1 MKKAFLFLA
10 LCLLGAG
17 RAAAAEPV
25 DSVRNVIYMIGDGMG
40 LAHVSM
46 LAVEGGYAPTA
57 FDRAQGIALI
67 STYSANN
74 RVTDSA
80 AAGTALACGSKT
92 NNGTLG
98 LDPRGGRLQS
108 VIEWAVAEGMPA
120 GIAVKCHLQ
129 HATPAAFYAHVP
141 DRGDEKAIT
150 RDLLA
155 SNIDVLIG
163 AGRRLEKESSE
174 GGSYR
179 DAFGRRGYAVAGSL
193 EEAEPVRA
201 GRLLCAVTDENI
213 PKTIRREDYLRCA
226 TQKALEILSHNADS
240 VGRGFVLMVEGSLID
255 GASHGNDAEK
265 ILAEMRDFERA
276 VAAAMD
282 FADRTP
288 GTLVV
293 VTADHETG
301 GSPSRAATVILPAP
315 RAVSDMFSDPKATH
329 GDLRPRLPLWYGCGA
344 YCWDNGQHATCPA
357 GHGAAREGVA
367 IFVQRVRCGP
377 TGRSCHC
384 PVNGGRELRPACT
397 GDAVSENCCAAR
409 RQTAPVPPRIKYKRR
424 PLNSGWT
431 PFAAYGWCDAS
442 ESLLFWVP

>member
-67 STYSANN
+67 STYSAN
-74 RVTDSA
+74 
-80 AAGTALACGSKT
+80 
-92 NNGTLG
+92 
-98 LDPRGGRLQS
+98 
-108 VIEWAVAEGMPA
+108 
-120 GIAVKCHLQ
+120 
-129 HATPAAFYAHVP
+129 PAAFYAHVP
-141 DRGDEKAIT
+141 DRGNEKAIT

-163 AGRRLEKESSE
+163 AGRRLEKESPE

-179 DAFGRRGYAVAGSL
+179 DAFGRRGYAVVGSL

-226 TQKALEILSHNADS
+226 TQKALEILVHNADS

-301 GSPSRAATVILPAP
+301 GLAIPSCDGDFTRSESGIRYVFGSKSHTATYVPVYL
-315 RAVSDMFSDPKATH
+315 
-329 GDLRPRLPLWYGCGA
+329 YGTG
-344 YCWDNGQHATCPA
+344 A
-357 GHGAAREGVA
+357 GHIAG
-367 IFVQRVRCGP
+367 IMDNTQ
-377 TGRSCHC
+377 
-384 PVNGGRELRPACT
+384 L
-397 GDAVSENCCAAR
+397 AR
-409 RQTAPVPPRIKYKRR
+409 RVMA
-424 PLNSGWT
+424 
-431 PFAAYGWCDAS
+431 
-442 ESLLFWVP
+442 LLGKE

>member
-1 MKKAFLFLA
+1 MFFA
-10 LCLLGAG
+10 LCLLTAACADAEKPPKGA
-17 RAAAAEPV
+17 V
-25 DSVRNVIYMIGDGMG
+25 TLIYMIGDGMG

-108 VIEWAVAEGMPA
+108 LIEWAVAEGMPE

-163 AGRRLEKESSE
+163 AGRRLEKESPE

-179 DAFGRRGYAVAGSL
+179 DAFGRRGYAVVGSL

-226 TQKALEILSHNADS
+226 TQKALEILAHNADS

-276 VAAAMD
+276 GAAAMD

-301 GSPSRAATVILPAP
+301 GLAIPSCDGDFTRSESGIRYVFGSKSHTATYVPVYL
-315 RAVSDMFSDPKATH
+315 
-329 GDLRPRLPLWYGCGA
+329 YGTG
-344 YCWDNGQHATCPA
+344 A
-357 GHGAAREGVA
+357 GHIAG
-367 IFVQRVRCGP
+367 IMDNTQ
-377 TGRSCHC
+377 
-384 PVNGGRELRPACT
+384 L
-397 GDAVSENCCAAR
+397 AR
-409 RQTAPVPPRIKYKRR
+409 RVMA
-424 PLNSGWT
+424 
-431 PFAAYGWCDAS
+431 
-442 ESLLFWVP
+442 LLGKE

>member
-108 VIEWAVAEGMPA
+108 VIEWAVAEGMTA

-301 GSPSRAATVILPAP
+301 GLAIPSCDGDFTRSESGIRYVFGSKSHTATYVPVYL
-315 RAVSDMFSDPKATH
+315 
-329 GDLRPRLPLWYGCGA
+329 YGTGA
-344 YCWDNGQHATCPA
+344 GRIAGIMDNTQ
-357 GHGAAREGVA
+357 
-367 IFVQRVRCGP
+367 
-377 TGRSCHC
+377 
-384 PVNGGRELRPACT
+384 L
-397 GDAVSENCCAAR
+397 AR
-409 RQTAPVPPRIKYKRR
+409 RVMA
-424 PLNSGWT
+424 
-431 PFAAYGWCDAS
+431 
-442 ESLLFWVP
+442 LLGKE

>member
-10 LCLLGAG
+10 LCLFGAG
-17 RAAAAEPV
+17 HAAAAEPV

-108 VIEWAVAEGMPA
+108 LIEWAVAEGMPA

-163 AGRRLEKESSE
+163 AGRRLEKESPE

-179 DAFGRRGYAVAGSL
+179 DAFGRRGYAVVGSL

-226 TQKALEILSHNADS
+226 TQKALEILAHNADS

-301 GSPSRAATVILPAP
+301 GLAIPSCDGDFTRSESGIRYVFGSKSHTATYVPVYL
-315 RAVSDMFSDPKATH
+315 
-329 GDLRPRLPLWYGCGA
+329 YGTGA
-344 YCWDNGQHATCPA
+344 GRIAGIMDNTQ
-357 GHGAAREGVA
+357 
-367 IFVQRVRCGP
+367 
-377 TGRSCHC
+377 
-384 PVNGGRELRPACT
+384 L
-397 GDAVSENCCAAR
+397 AR
-409 RQTAPVPPRIKYKRR
+409 RVMA
-424 PLNSGWT
+424 
-431 PFAAYGWCDAS
+431 
-442 ESLLFWVP
+442 LLGKE

>member
-17 RAAAAEPV
+17 RAAAADPA

-108 VIEWAVAEGMPA
+108 LIEWAVAEGMPA

-163 AGRRLEKESSE
+163 AGRRLEKESPE

-179 DAFGRRGYAVAGSL
+179 DAFGRRGYAVVGSL

-226 TQKALEILSHNADS
+226 TQKALEILAHNADS
-240 VGRGFVLMVEGSLID
+240 VGRGL
-255 GASHGNDAEK
+255 
-265 ILAEMRDFERA
+265 
-276 VAAAMD
+276 
-282 FADRTP
+282 
-288 GTLVV
+288 
-293 VTADHETG
+293 
-301 GSPSRAATVILPAP
+301 
-315 RAVSDMFSDPKATH
+315 
-329 GDLRPRLPLWYGCGA
+329 C
-344 YCWDNGQHATCPA
+344 
-357 GHGAAREGVA
+357 
-367 IFVQRVRCGP
+367 
-377 TGRSCHC
+377 
-384 PVNGGRELRPACT
+384 
-397 GDAVSENCCAAR
+397 
-409 RQTAPVPPRIKYKRR
+409 
-424 PLNSGWT
+424 
-431 PFAAYGWCDAS
+431 
-442 ESLLFWVP
+442 

>member
-213 PKTIRREDYLRCA
+213 PKTFRREDYLRCA

-293 VTADHETG
+293 VTADMKPG

-315 RAVSDMFSDPKATH
+315 RAVSDMFSDPKATR
-329 GDLRPRLPLWYGCGA
+329 RPTSPF
-344 YCWDNGQHATCPA
+344 TFM
-357 GHGAAREGVA
+357 V
-367 IFVQRVRCGP
+367 RVRG
-377 TGRSCHC
+377 
-384 PVNGGRELRPACT
+384 V
-397 GDAVSENCCAAR
+397 
-409 RQTAPVPPRIKYKRR
+409 
-424 PLNSGWT
+424 
-431 PFAAYGWCDAS
+431 
-442 ESLLFWVP
+442 LLG

>member
-17 RAAAAEPV
+17 RAAAAEPA

-108 VIEWAVAEGMPA
+108 LIEWAVAEGMPA

-155 SNIDVLIG
+155 
-163 AGRRLEKESSE
+163 
-174 GGSYR
+174 GGSKR
-179 DAFGRRGYAVAGSL
+179 S
-193 EEAEPVRA
+193 P
-201 GRLLCAVTDENI
+201 
-213 PKTIRREDYLRCA
+213 P
-226 TQKALEILSHNADS
+226 
-240 VGRGFVLMVEGSLID
+240 
-255 GASHGNDAEK
+255 
-265 ILAEMRDFERA
+265 RA
-276 VAAAMD
+276 VRIAMRSAAAAM
-282 FADRTP
+282 R
-288 GTLVV
+288 
-293 VTADHETG
+293 
-301 GSPSRAATVILPAP
+301 SP
-315 RAVSDMFSDPKATH
+315 
-329 GDLRPRLPLWYGCGA
+329 
-344 YCWDNGQHATCPA
+344 
-357 GHGAAREGVA
+357 
-367 IFVQRVRCGP
+367 VR
-377 TGRSCHC
+377 S
-384 PVNGGRELRPACT
+384 
-397 GDAVSENCCAAR
+397 
-409 RQTAPVPPRIKYKRR
+409 KRR
-424 PLNSGWT
+424 NRFVRDG
-431 PFAAYGWCDAS
+431 CC
-442 ESLLFWVP
+442 VP

>member
-1 MKKAFLFLA
+1 MKRAYLFLA
-10 LCLLGAG
+10 LCLLAAG
-17 RAAAAEPV
+17 RAAAAEPA

-46 LAVEGGYAPTA
+46 LAIEGGYAPTA
-57 FDRAQGIALI
+57 FDRSQGVALI

-80 AAGTALACGSKT
+80 AAGTALATGSKT
-92 NNGTLG
+92 NNSTLG
-98 LDPRGGRLQS
+98 LDAGGERVRS
-108 VIEWAVAEGMPA
+108 VIERAVADGRPT

-141 DRGDEKAIT
+141 SRSDEKAIT
-150 RDLLA
+150 RDMLA
-155 SNIDVLIG
+155 SGIDVLIG
-163 AGRRLEKESSE
+163 AGRRLERESPE

-179 DAFGRRGYAVAGSL
+179 DAFSRRGYAVAGSL

-213 PKTIRREDYLRCA
+213 PQTVRRPDYLRCA
-226 TQKALEILSHNADS
+226 TNKALEILSHNADS

-255 GASHGNDAEK
+255 GAAHGNDWQK
-265 ILAEMRDFERA
+265 LLDEMRDFEQA

-301 GSPSRAATVILPAP
+301 GLAIPS
-315 RAVSDMFSDPKATH
+315 
-329 GDLRPRLPLWYGCGA
+329 
-344 YCWDNGQHATCPA
+344 
-357 GHGAAREGVA
+357 
-367 IFVQRVRCGP
+367 
-377 TGRSCHC
+377 
-384 PVNGGRELRPACT
+384 
-397 GDAVSENCCAAR
+397 GDADFTRPESGIRYVFGSKSH
-409 RQTAPVPPRIKYKRR
+409 TATYLPVYLYGAGAGRIHGVMDNTELAQRIM
-424 PLNSGWT
+424 
-431 PFAAYGWCDAS
+431 A
-442 ESLLFWVP
+442 LLGLE

>member
-1 MKKAFLFLA
+1 M
-10 LCLLGAG
+10 
-17 RAAAAEPV
+17 P
-25 DSVRNVIYMIGDGMG
+25 S
-40 LAHVSM
+40 
-46 LAVEGGYAPTA
+46 P
-57 FDRAQGIALI
+57 
-67 STYSANN
+67 
-74 RVTDSA
+74 
-80 AAGTALACGSKT
+80 ACH
-92 NNGTLG
+92 
-98 LDPRGGRLQS
+98 P
-108 VIEWAVAEGMPA
+108 
-120 GIAVKCHLQ
+120 
-129 HATPAAFYAHVP
+129 PAAFYAHVP

-179 DAFGRRGYAVAGSL
+179 DAFGRRGWVS
-193 EEAEPVRA
+193 PVRSKRRSRFVRD
-201 GRLLCAVTDENI
+201 GCCAVTDENI

-226 TQKALEILSHNADS
+226 TQKALEILFHNADS

-282 FADRTP
+282 FADRAP

-315 RAVSDMFSDPKATH
+315 RAVSDMLFGSKKPH

-344 YCWDNGQHATCPA
+344 YCWNNGQHATRPA
-357 GHGAAREGVA
+357 GHGAPREGVA

>member
-108 VIEWAVAEGMPA
+108 LIEWAVAEGMPA

-163 AGRRLEKESSE
+163 AGRRLEKES
-174 GGSYR
+174 
-179 DAFGRRGYAVAGSL
+179 
-193 EEAEPVRA
+193 P
-201 GRLLCAVTDENI
+201 
-213 PKTIRREDYLRCA
+213 
-226 TQKALEILSHNADS
+226 
-240 VGRGFVLMVEGSLID
+240 
-255 GASHGNDAEK
+255 
-265 ILAEMRDFERA
+265 
-276 VAAAMD
+276 
-282 FADRTP
+282 
-288 GTLVV
+288 
-293 VTADHETG
+293 
-301 GSPSRAATVILPAP
+301 
-315 RAVSDMFSDPKATH
+315 
-329 GDLRPRLPLWYGCGA
+329 
-344 YCWDNGQHATCPA
+344 
-357 GHGAAREGVA
+357 
-367 IFVQRVRCGP
+367 
-377 TGRSCHC
+377 
-384 PVNGGRELRPACT
+384 
-397 GDAVSENCCAAR
+397 
-409 RQTAPVPPRIKYKRR
+409 
-424 PLNSGWT
+424 
-431 PFAAYGWCDAS
+431 
-442 ESLLFWVP
+442 

>member
-1 MKKAFLFLA
+1 
-10 LCLLGAG
+10 
-17 RAAAAEPV
+17 
-25 DSVRNVIYMIGDGMG
+25 MIGDGMG

-108 VIEWAVAEGMPA
+108 LIEWAVAEGMPA
-120 GIAVKCHLQ
+120 GIAVKRHLQ
-129 HATPAAFYAHVP
+129 HATPSAFYAHVP

-163 AGRRLEKESSE
+163 AGRRLEKESPE

-179 DAFGRRGYAVAGSL
+179 DAFGRRGYAVVGSL

-226 TQKALEILSHNADS
+226 TQKALEILAHNADS

-301 GSPSRAATVILPAP
+301 GLAIPSCDGDFTRSESGIRYVFGSKSHTATYVPVYL
-315 RAVSDMFSDPKATH
+315 
-329 GDLRPRLPLWYGCGA
+329 YGTG
-344 YCWDNGQHATCPA
+344 A
-357 GHGAAREGVA
+357 GHIAG
-367 IFVQRVRCGP
+367 IMDNTQ
-377 TGRSCHC
+377 
-384 PVNGGRELRPACT
+384 L
-397 GDAVSENCCAAR
+397 AR
-409 RQTAPVPPRIKYKRR
+409 RVMA
-424 PLNSGWT
+424 
-431 PFAAYGWCDAS
+431 
-442 ESLLFWVP
+442 LLGKE

>member
-17 RAAAAEPV
+17 RAAAAEPA

-108 VIEWAVAEGMPA
+108 LIEWAVAEGMPA

-163 AGRRLEKESSE
+163 AGRRLEKESPE

-179 DAFGRRGYAVAGSL
+179 DAFGRRGYAVVGSL

-226 TQKALEILSHNADS
+226 TQKALEILAHNADS

-301 GSPSRAATVILPAP
+301 GLAIPSCDGDLPAP
-315 RAVSDMFSDPKATH
+315 RAVSDMFSDPKATR
-329 GDLRPRLPLWYGCGA
+329 RPRSPF
-344 YCWDNGQHATCPA
+344 TFM
-357 GHGAAREGVA
+357 V
-367 IFVQRVRCGP
+367 RVRG
-377 TGRSCHC
+377 
-384 PVNGGRELRPACT
+384 
-397 GDAVSENCCAAR
+397 
-409 RQTAPVPPRIKYKRR
+409 I
-424 PLNSGWT
+424 
-431 PFAAYGWCDAS
+431 
-442 ESLLFWVP
+442 LLE

>member
-17 RAAAAEPV
+17 RAAAAEPA

-108 VIEWAVAEGMPA
+108 LIEWAVAEGMPA

-163 AGRRLEKESSE
+163 AGRRLEKESPE

-179 DAFGRRGYAVAGSL
+179 DAFGRRGYAVVGSL

-226 TQKALEILSHNADS
+226 TQKALEILAHNADS

-301 GSPSRAATVILPAP
+301 GLAIPSCDGDFTRSESGIRYVFGSKSHTATYVPVYL
-315 RAVSDMFSDPKATH
+315 
-329 GDLRPRLPLWYGCGA
+329 YGTG
-344 YCWDNGQHATCPA
+344 A
-357 GHGAAREGVA
+357 GHIAG
-367 IFVQRVRCGP
+367 IMDNTQ
-377 TGRSCHC
+377 
-384 PVNGGRELRPACT
+384 L
-397 GDAVSENCCAAR
+397 AR
-409 RQTAPVPPRIKYKRR
+409 RVMA
-424 PLNSGWT
+424 
-431 PFAAYGWCDAS
+431 
-442 ESLLFWVP
+442 LLVKE

>member
-1 MKKAFLFLA
+1 M
-10 LCLLGAG
+10 
-17 RAAAAEPV
+17 R
-25 DSVRNVIYMIGDGMG
+25 I
-40 LAHVSM
+40 
-46 LAVEGGYAPTA
+46 
-57 FDRAQGIALI
+57 
-67 STYSANN
+67 
-74 RVTDSA
+74 
-80 AAGTALACGSKT
+80 
-92 NNGTLG
+92 
-98 LDPRGGRLQS
+98 
-108 VIEWAVAEGMPA
+108 
-120 GIAVKCHLQ
+120 
-129 HATPAAFYAHVP
+129 VP

-213 PKTIRREDYLRCA
+213 PKTIRREDYPRCA

-293 VTADHETG
+293 VTADHETR

-315 RAVSDMFSDPKATH
+315 RAVSDNVFRIKSHAATS
-329 GDLRPRLPLWYGCGA
+329 RPRLPLWYGCGA
-344 YCWDNGQHATCPA
+344 YCWDNGQPPCPA
-357 GHGAAREGVA
+357 GHGAAREG
-367 IFVQRVRCGP
+367 
-377 TGRSCHC
+377 
-384 PVNGGRELRPACT
+384 E
-397 GDAVSENCCAAR
+397 
-409 RQTAPVPPRIKYKRR
+409 
-424 PLNSGWT
+424 
-431 PFAAYGWCDAS
+431 
-442 ESLLFWVP
+442 

>member
-108 VIEWAVAEGMPA
+108 LIEWAVAEGMPA

-163 AGRRLEKESSE
+163 AGRRLEKESPE

-179 DAFGRRGYAVAGSL
+179 DAFGR
-193 EEAEPVRA
+193 
-201 GRLLCAVTDENI
+201 
-213 PKTIRREDYLRCA
+213 
-226 TQKALEILSHNADS
+226 
-240 VGRGFVLMVEGSLID
+240 RGFVLMVEGSLID

-301 GSPSRAATVILPAP
+301 GLAIPSCDGDFTRSESGIRSVFGSKSHTATYVPVYL
-315 RAVSDMFSDPKATH
+315 
-329 GDLRPRLPLWYGCGA
+329 YGTG
-344 YCWDNGQHATCPA
+344 A
-357 GHGAAREGVA
+357 GHIAG
-367 IFVQRVRCGP
+367 IMDNTQ
-377 TGRSCHC
+377 
-384 PVNGGRELRPACT
+384 L
-397 GDAVSENCCAAR
+397 AR
-409 RQTAPVPPRIKYKRR
+409 RVMA
-424 PLNSGWT
+424 
-431 PFAAYGWCDAS
+431 
-442 ESLLFWVP
+442 LLGKE